1 MIVCTSL
8 RLEFAVLASLLIVLV
23 RQLFALAERLVVLVK
38 ILVILR
44 LEVEQRLDAL
54 ALWEDEK
61 LVRNAR

>member
-38 ILVILR
+38 VLVILR